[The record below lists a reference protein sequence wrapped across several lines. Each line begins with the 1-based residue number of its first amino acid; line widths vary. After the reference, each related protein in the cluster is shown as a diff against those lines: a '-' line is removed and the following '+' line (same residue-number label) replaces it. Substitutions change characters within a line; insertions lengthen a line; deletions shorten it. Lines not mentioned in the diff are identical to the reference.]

1 MNPKQTPVITFDQP
15 LYALPKRIQW
25 KWPEEYGE
33 DKLVIMFG
41 GLHIEMVVLKMLGDW
56 LKESGWVQALVQAD
70 ITTPGTADS
79 YLQGVHVARTRRAH
93 QVTAA
98 ALYILQHRANDR
110 YQSTRL
116 RNKQNILDFEK

>member
-1 MNPKQTPVITFDQP
+1 M
-15 LYALPKRIQW
+15 A
-25 KWPEEYGE
+25 
-33 DKLVIMFG
+33 
-41 GLHIEMVVLKMLGDW
+41 VLKMLGNW
-56 LKESGWVQALVQAD
+56 LKGSGWVQPLVQAN
-70 ITTPGTADS
+70 ITTPGKADS
-79 YLQGVHVARTRRAH
+79 YLQAAHVARTRRAH